1 MRAMTAVALTLA
13 LAACGKGAEKP
24 ADTPAAAPA
33 AEPAAAPAMGASHE
47 VDMEFDGKAAK
58 FVPDNI
64 TIKSGDVIKFTVK
77 SGPPHN
83 VGFYADSIPAGA
95 ADVLNKNMTE
105 TMAPLTGP
113 MKVGVGETYDVSFA
127 GAPAGAYRYFC
138 TPHIPFGM
146 HGTITVQ

>member
-1 MRAMTAVALTLA
+1 MRAMTAVVCTLA
-13 LAACGKGAEKP
+13 LVACGGKGEKP
-24 ADTPAAAPA
+24 AETPAAAPA
-33 AEPAAAPAMGASHE
+33 AEPAPAMTGASHE
-47 VDMEFDGKAAK
+47 VDMEFDGKVAK
-58 FVPDNI
+58 FVPENV
-64 TIKSGDVIKFTVK
+64 TIKSGDVIKFVVK

-113 MKVGVGETYDVSFA
+113 MKVGMGESYEVSFA